1 MKKKITIIGAGLVG
15 SLLAV
20 LLKKKGFTVDLL
32 ERRPDMRKN
41 NISAGKSINLAM
53 SVRGWKAL
61 ELAGLRR
68 DIEEIAIPMFGR
80 CIHHTDGST
89 VFQHYGKNNEA
100 IYSVSRGELNR
111 KLMTLAEEAGVN
123 IQFNQRITEVDIDR
137 NEIYLENLDSGL
149 TETRFQNDMIIAA
162 DGAFSALR
170 NAYLKRDRFNYHQF
184 YIEYGYKELHIS
196 PDDQGN
202 FQLDKNALHI
212 WPRKNFML
220 IALPNI
226 DGSFT
231 CTLFFPYDGSPSFNS
246 IGNNDE
252 AIHQLFETYFP
263 DVIALMPNY
272 INDFKNNP
280 TASLVTVK
288 CYPWTYSDKSMLIGD
303 AAHAIVPFFGQGM
316 NAGFE
321 DCSTLMELM
330 AEKGDDNWLEI
341 LPAYQEARKKNGDA
355 VADLALQNFIEMRD
369 LVADPIFLERKRI
382 EKQIGLLYPQYFN
395 SVYEM
400 VSFSNTPYSYA
411 IHCLKAQDE
420 LLANIMAEGAF
431 DVLIL
436 QDAFKLKLEE
446 MLKAYKT
453 HVDAV

>member
-20 LLKKKGFTVDLL
+20 LLKKKGFAVKLL

-61 ELAGLRR
+61 ELAGLKQ
-68 DIEEIAIPMFGR
+68 DIEAIAIPMHGR
-80 CIHHTDGST
+80 LIHNQDSST
-89 VFQHYGKNNEA
+89 VFQAYGKNNEA

-111 KLMTLAEEAGVN
+111 KLMTLAEEAGVDISFGTRISDVN
-123 IQFNQRITEVDIDR
+123 IDT
-137 NEIYLENLDSGL
+137 NEIFIDPSEKANAISIQD
-149 TETRFQNDMIIAA
+149 NDLIIAA

-184 YIEYGYKELHIS
+184 YIEYGYKELHIQ
-196 PDDQGN
+196 PDENGR
-202 FQLDKNALHI
+202 FKLDKNALHI

-231 CTLFFPYDGSPSFNS
+231 CTLFFPYEGNPSFQS
-246 IGNNDE
+246 VGNNDQ
-252 AIHQLFETYFP
+252 AITELFETYFP
-263 DVIALMPNY
+263 DVIPLMPDY
-272 INDFKNNP
+272 INDFKQNP
-280 TASLVTVK
+280 TSSLVTVK
-288 CYPWTYSDKSMLIGD
+288 CYPWTYSDKNMLIGD

-316 NAGFE
+316 NCGFE
-321 DCSTLMELM
+321 DCSTLIELM
-330 AEKGDDNWLEI
+330 NEKGDDQWQEI

-369 LVADPIFLERKRI
+369 KVADPIFIERKRI
-382 EKQIGLLYPQYFN
+382 EKQIGLLYPHYFN

-420 LLANIMAEGAF
+420 LMATIMAEGNF
-431 DVLIL
+431 DELI
-436 QDAFKLKLEE
+436 QTDAFQLKLEHW
-446 MLKAYKT
+446 LKEYRTK
-453 HVDAV
+453 VDA